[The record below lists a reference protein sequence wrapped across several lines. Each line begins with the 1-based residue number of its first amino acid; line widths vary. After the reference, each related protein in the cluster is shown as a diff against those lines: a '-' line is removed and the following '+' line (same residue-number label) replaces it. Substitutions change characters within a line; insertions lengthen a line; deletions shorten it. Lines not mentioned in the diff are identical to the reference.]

1 MYTWKKDLCPSS
13 DNRSKGII
21 DLVHLE
27 ETQELKETM
36 MMSPLV
42 YDNSKLNATTTTTG
56 LQLYISGL
64 IFYCYILSEY
74 CN

>member
-13 DNRSKGII
+13 DNKSKGII

-42 YDNSKLNATTTTTG
+42 YDNPKLNATTTTT
-56 LQLYISGL
+56 
-64 IFYCYILSEY
+64 
-74 CN
+74 